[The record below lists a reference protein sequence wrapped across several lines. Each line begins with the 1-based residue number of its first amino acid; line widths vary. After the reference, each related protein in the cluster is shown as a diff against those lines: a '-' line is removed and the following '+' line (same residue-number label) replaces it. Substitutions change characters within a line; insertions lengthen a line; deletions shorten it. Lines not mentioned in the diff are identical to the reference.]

1 MLLYWKIQLVSDK
14 NQSAFLSPM
23 CGNAQVMCRS
33 LGNTEYEFI
42 HLPRADTL
50 ADDNTYIT

>member
-33 LGNTEYEFI
+33 LGNTEYVFI